1 MKTLLLFAFCLVA
14 PLIPVSGKT
23 APLPYSNEMQLVHT
37 LTKKKGELMGKVYV
51 HYTKGRVFENLYIYK
66 DIKGKRL
73 MLYKIE
79 GYNLYNTKGL
89 DIQVSKNFHGYK
101 FALLKKDYI
110 VLEMVDNTGRPISDP
125 LNIVWNDDKQVFE
138 VLRTP

>member
-1 MKTLLLFAFCLVA
+1 MKILLLFASYLVLTLN
-14 PLIPVSGKT
+14 PMSGNT
-23 APLPYSNEMQLVHT
+23 TPLPYSNETQLVHT
-37 LTKKKGELMGKVYV
+37 LTNKKGELMGKVYV
-51 HYTKGRVFENLYIYK
+51 HYTKGRVFDNLYIYK
-66 DIKGKRL
+66 DIKGKRST
-73 MLYKIE
+73 LYKID

-110 VLEMVDNTGRPISDP
+110 VLEMVDSTGKPVSDP
-125 LNIVWNDDKQVFE
+125 LNIIWNEDKKVFE